1 MFGFFCRLKKL
12 QPKLWE
18 TAQQKRTATPTPTPT
33 GEFLPVWPLLPLP
46 APRLQPICAAR
57 IPINKALRQLSIIK
71 LRPLFIRSD
80 RRSLAGLSMMP
91 SAPSNPSNAAVS
103 KHRYGGRKLVPNA
116 RTGSI
121 AETDWRSN
129 NLSVSENDVQA
140 RIANSN
146 TFEMRGESHPNSGL
160 KRRTLSATTLRT
172 VQDLAP
178 SAARINPRL
187 NVANYASMTGS
198 QTNLASQCGAVPY
211 ATAQQYMCSMYALP
225 NTKVTQQ
232 QQSVM
237 NLSVISGPAPVTYR
251 PDPTG
256 QVGTTQQA
264 GLRGNN
270 LPSHR
275 LTTTGSSALR

>member
-1 MFGFFCRLKKL
+1 MGNSTTEKNGYTYPHSHGGVLASMAATSASSASTTTNLCR
-12 QPKLWE
+12 PHPY
-18 TAQQKRTATPTPTPT
+18 QQGVTSTVNHQTPP
-33 GEFLPVWPLLPLP
+33 
-46 APRLQPICAAR
+46 
-57 IPINKALRQLSIIK
+57 S
-71 LRPLFIRSD
+71 FIRSD

-129 NLSVSENDVQA
+129 NLSASENDVQA

-172 VQDLAP
+172 VQDLTP
-178 SAARINPRL
+178 SVARINPRL
-187 NVANYASMTGS
+187 NVANYASMTDS

-264 GLRGNN
+264 GLRDNN